1 MEKKACYYLGKIVS
15 KYSFKGEL
23 LIRVETDDIYSLV
36 KIKKFFVEV
45 DNSLIPFFI
54 KKCSVHK
61 SSLLRVKFEDVDSE
75 IKANELLKKNI
86 YLPKKLLPKLKG
98 DKYYFHEIINF
109 EIIDN
114 KIGNIGVVIG
124 FNTQTIQSLIEVKT
138 ADKKILIPVHDDIIL
153 NVDKK
158 NKLIITDLPEGLMD
172 LF

>member
-23 LIRVETDDIYSLV
+23 LIRVETDDINSLV
-36 KIKKFFVEV
+36 KLKKFFIEV

-61 SSLLRVKFEDVDSE
+61 SSLLRVKFEGVDTE

>member
-23 LIRVETDDIYSLV
+23 LIRVETDDINSLV
-36 KIKKFFVEV
+36 KLKKFFIEV

-54 KKCSVHK
+54 KKCLVHK
-61 SSLLRVKFEDVDSE
+61 SSLLRVEFEDVDSE

-98 DKYYFHEIINF
+98 DEYYFHEIINF

-138 ADKKILIPVHDDIIL
+138 ANKKILIPVHDDIIL

>member
-36 KIKKFFVEV
+36 KIKKFFIEV

>member
-23 LIRVETDDIYSLV
+23 LIRVETDDINSLV
-36 KIKKFFVEV
+36 KLKKFFIEV

-61 SSLLRVKFEDVDSE
+61 SSLLRVKFEDVDTE

-86 YLPKKLLPKLKG
+86 YLPKKLLPKLNG

>member
-23 LIRVETDDIYSLV
+23 LIRVETDDINSLV
-36 KIKKFFVEV
+36 KLKKFFIEV

-61 SSLLRVKFEDVDSE
+61 SSLLRVKFEDVDTE

>member
-23 LIRVETDDIYSLV
+23 LIRVETDDIYSLI
-36 KIKKFFVEV
+36 KIKKFFIEV

-54 KKCSVHK
+54 KKCLVHK
-61 SSLLRVKFEDVDSE
+61 SSLLRVEFEDVDSE